1 MPSQPS
7 LVLSCHD
14 ISEGGIAAALAE
26 MSFRNGKGCNVTIP
40 GELSTDKILFSESGG
55 FVLEVAPDNIEALR
69 KIFSSRGIDIKEIG
83 KTTTEAILKINNVLD
98 LPVAAGKDAWESGL
112 RDKLG

>member
-1 MPSQPS
+1 
-7 LVLSCHD
+7 
-14 ISEGGIAAALAE
+14 
-26 MSFRNGKGCNVTIP
+26 MSFHNGKGCNVTIP
-40 GELSTDKILFSESGG
+40 GEHRIEKLLFSESGG

-83 KTTTEAILKINNVLD
+83 KTTTESILKINNVVD
-98 LPVAAGKDAWESGL
+98 LPVATGKDAWESGL